1 MFHEHENKPTTK
13 NQKKKTIRTQKSK
26 RKHNNAIKTLMVV
39 IKENLVKQA
48 VTSSIIF
55 MKSIHDFL

>member
-1 MFHEHENKPTTK
+1 MLRIRKQYEIKIAK
-13 NQKKKTIRTQKSK
+13 KKKTIRTQKSK